1 MADWLKLNHPLVR
14 SAKVRRLARAL
25 NCSKLEAFGLMVS
38 WLILVDEQ
46 TTNGCTGAF
55 VDDIEDELGR
65 DGAVDGLISIGW
77 AELDAEGIVCA
88 VDFGKHCGDTA
99 KARAL
104 NARNNQTYRARKS
117 ASKNHAPVI
126 ESNHAPVTE
135 ERHAPVTESSHEKRK
150 EENRKEKKRIEEN
163 RDEAELNGSITQQ
176 GELPMDSPPPPSA
189 PSGVREALQHMRAL
203 PHAAITEQELRACA
217 EKFCLTGQ
225 ASGWTYKNA
234 PLRDWR
240 ASAALYLSRW
250 QENARKAV
258 YSRSNTSL
266 QGNIYDS

>member
-1 MADWLKLNHPLVR
+1 MADWLKLNHPLMR
-14 SAKVRRLARAL
+14 SPKVRRLARAL

-38 WLILVDEQ
+38 WLVLVDEQ
-46 TTNGCTGAF
+46 TTDGNTGAS
-55 VDDIEDELGR
+55 VDDIDDELGR
-65 DGAVDGLISIGW
+65 VGAVDGLIAIGW
-77 AELDAEGIVCA
+77 AELDDDGTVCA

-104 NARNNQTYRARKS
+104 NARNNQTYRARKN
-117 ASKNHAPVI
+117 ANNNHAPVI
-126 ESNHAPVTE
+126 ENNHQ
-135 ERHAPVTESSHEKRK
+135 KRI
-150 EENRKEKKRIEEN
+150 EENRKEKKRIEKN
-163 RDEAELNGSITQQ
+163 RDVEELNGSITQQ
-176 GELPMDSPPPPSA
+176 GVLPQDSPPQPSA
-189 PSGVREALQHMRAL
+189 PSGVQEAMQYMRAL
-203 PHAAITEQELRACA
+203 PHAAITEQELRSCA

-250 QENARKAV
+250 QENARKAA